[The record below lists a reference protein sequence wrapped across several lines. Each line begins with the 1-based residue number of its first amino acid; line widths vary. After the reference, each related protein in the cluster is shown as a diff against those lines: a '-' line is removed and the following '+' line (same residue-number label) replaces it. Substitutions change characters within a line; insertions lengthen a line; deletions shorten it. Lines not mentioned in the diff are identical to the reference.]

1 MSFGLLVIAINIGYL
16 IFSIIAGIALAKLL
30 KKGAW
35 FQQRSTALLA
45 IVIFLLILFAPF
57 YDLLIQK
64 GIKTYYEVFDKTYA
78 TIYAYPEKDSEGRVE
93 SLAMEEDYMTED
105 SGYLSTKKDFFHF
118 KEAYRVYDFIELY
131 MKDSFIVKDGE
142 VIENNKK
149 DMGYTRVYLN
159 KSKIRYDKI
168 DSIEN
173 FKARYIVLTKINKY
187 YFYTEKIVSFW
198 DKKTNKLL
206 AKGVEIDFPVKDE
219 ESKFRYYLLHWH
231 GANGL
236 GVNILRFYNQHVI
249 FKKLFNF
256 SRNFSRI

>member
-16 IFSIIAGIALAKLL
+16 IFSIIAGITLSKLL
-30 KKGAW
+30 KKAKV
-35 FQQRSTALLA
+35 FKNFSTYLLA
-45 IVIFLLILFAPF
+45 IVTSLLILLAPF

-64 GIKTYYEVFDKTYA
+64 GIKTYYETFKMEEQ
-78 TIYAYPEKDSEGRVE
+78 IFAYPDKDSEGRVE
-93 SLAMEEDYMTED
+93 SLGMEEDYMTED

-131 MKDSFIVKDGE
+131 MKGSFIHKDGE

-149 DMGYTRVYLN
+149 DMGYIRVYLN

-198 DKKTNKLL
+198 DKKKNKLL
-206 AKGVEIDFPVKDE
+206 AKGMEIDFPVKDE

-236 GVNILRFYNQHVI
+236 GVNILRFHNQHVI